1 MIEFLKYKK
10 HIKYILKLIIMKR
23 IILTI
28 TMALGICTFV
38 NAQTTPTEKVA
49 ETTATTAVQ
58 TTNNDGFTKVEMNA
72 LNEKVQTAIKTNY
85 TNFTVK
91 ALAYNAE
98 KKLTK
103 VTFISKEGKEAIVI
117 LNDEGKEVKE

>member
-1 MIEFLKYKK
+1 
-10 HIKYILKLIIMKR
+10 MKQ

-28 TMALGICTFV
+28 TVVFGICIFA
-38 NAQTTPTEKVA
+38 NAQTTPTKQNS
-49 ETTATTAVQ
+49 ETVTSTAVQ
-58 TTNNDGFTKVEMNA
+58 TINDNEFAKVEMNA
-72 LNEKVQTAIKTNY
+72 LNEKVQTAIKENY

-91 ALAYNAE
+91 TLAYNAE

-103 VTFISKEGKEAIVI
+103 VTFISKEEKETIVI